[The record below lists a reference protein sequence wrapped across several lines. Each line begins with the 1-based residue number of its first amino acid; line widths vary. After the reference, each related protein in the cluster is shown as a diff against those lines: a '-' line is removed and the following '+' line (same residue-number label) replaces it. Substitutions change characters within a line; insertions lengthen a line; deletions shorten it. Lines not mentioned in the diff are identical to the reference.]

1 MTIQMSSADELEVT
15 DEEFQFY
22 KEKLQSNV
30 KEYLEL
36 DEQIVAL
43 KKAVK
48 ERNDSRK
55 KLSEEILDIMKKID
69 INHMNIKDGKL
80 VSKVTNNF
88 KSITKRTLNDSL
100 QNIFKNDDE
109 ALQKAF
115 NTILENREKVEK
127 ITLKHVKN
135 KGINFYTLLL

>member
-1 MTIQMSSADELEVT
+1 MSSADELEVT

-55 KLSEEILDIMKKID
+55 KLSEEILDIMKKIE

-135 KGINFYTLLL
+135 KGINLVK

>member
-1 MTIQMSSADELEVT
+1 MTIQMSSADELEIT

-88 KSITKRTLNDSL
+88 NSLTHRSLNDSL

-135 KGINFYTLLL
+135 KGINLAN

>member
-1 MTIQMSSADELEVT
+1 MSSADELEVT

-22 KEKLQSNV
+22 KDKLQSNV

-88 KSITKRTLNDSL
+88 KSITKQSLNDSL

-135 KGINFYTLLL
+135 KGINLVK

>member
-22 KEKLQSNV
+22 KDKLQSNV

-88 KSITKRTLNDSL
+88 KSLTQRSLNDSL

-135 KGINFYTLLL
+135 KGINLVN

>member
-1 MTIQMSSADELEVT
+1 MSSADELEIT

-88 KSITKRTLNDSL
+88 KSLTHRSLNDSL

-115 NTILENREKVEK
+115 NTILDNREKVEK

-135 KGINFYTLLL
+135 KGINLAN

>member
-1 MTIQMSSADELEVT
+1 MSSADELEVT

-88 KSITKRTLNDSL
+88 KSLTHRSLNDSL

-127 ITLKHVKN
+127 ISLKHVKN
-135 KGINFYTLLL
+135 KGINLVK

>member
-1 MTIQMSSADELEVT
+1 MSSADELEIT

-88 KSITKRTLNDSL
+88 KSLTHRSLNDSL

-135 KGINFYTLLL
+135 KGINLVK

>member
-135 KGINFYTLLL
+135 KGINLAN

>member
-1 MTIQMSSADELEVT
+1 MSSADELEIT

-88 KSITKRTLNDSL
+88 KSLTHRSLNDSL

-135 KGINFYTLLL
+135 KGINLAN

>member
-1 MTIQMSSADELEVT
+1 MSSADELEVT

-88 KSITKRTLNDSL
+88 KSLTHRSLNDSL

-135 KGINFYTLLL
+135 KGINLAN

>member
-1 MTIQMSSADELEVT
+1 MSSADELEVT

-88 KSITKRTLNDSL
+88 KSITKQSLNDSL

-135 KGINFYTLLL
+135 KGINLVK

>member
-1 MTIQMSSADELEVT
+1 
-15 DEEFQFY
+15 
-22 KEKLQSNV
+22 
-30 KEYLEL
+30 
-36 DEQIVAL
+36 
-43 KKAVK
+43 
-48 ERNDSRK
+48 
-55 KLSEEILDIMKKID
+55 
-69 INHMNIKDGKL
+69 MNIKDGKL

-135 KGINFYTLLL
+135 KGINLVK

>member
-135 KGINFYTLLL
+135 KGINLVK

>member
-1 MTIQMSSADELEVT
+1 MSSADELEVT

-43 KKAVK
+43 KTAVK

-88 KSITKRTLNDSL
+88 KSITKQSLNDSL

-135 KGINFYTLLL
+135 KGINLVK

>member
-22 KEKLQSNV
+22 KDKLQSNV

-135 KGINFYTLLL
+135 KGINLVK

>member
-1 MTIQMSSADELEVT
+1 MTIQMSSADELEIT

-22 KEKLQSNV
+22 KDKLQSNV

-88 KSITKRTLNDSL
+88 KSITKQSLNDSL

-135 KGINFYTLLL
+135 KGINLVK

>member
-1 MTIQMSSADELEVT
+1 MTIQMSSADELEIT

-135 KGINFYTLLL
+135 KGINLVK

>member
-1 MTIQMSSADELEVT
+1 MSSADELEVT

-88 KSITKRTLNDSL
+88 KSITKQSLNDSL

-135 KGINFYTLLL
+135 KGINLAN

>member
-1 MTIQMSSADELEVT
+1 MTIQMSSADELEIT

-88 KSITKRTLNDSL
+88 KSLTHRSLNDSL

-135 KGINFYTLLL
+135 KGINLAN